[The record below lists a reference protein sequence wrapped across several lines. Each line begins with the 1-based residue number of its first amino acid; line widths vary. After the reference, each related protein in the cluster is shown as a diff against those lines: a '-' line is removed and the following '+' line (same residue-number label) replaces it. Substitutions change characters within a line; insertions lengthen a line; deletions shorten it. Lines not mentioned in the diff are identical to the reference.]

1 MYSNKQ
7 ENYKMAIENT
17 FYTIAHASEVKIN
30 NRKKATPDNLTT
42 RWFYDADSLSR
53 YETLEQ
59 AKRFAEDYDTYK
71 IYKTTVVE
79 ETA

>member
-1 MYSNKQ
+1 
-7 ENYKMAIENT
+7 MAIENT
-17 FYTIAHASEVKIN
+17 FYTIAHTCEAKIN

-42 RWFYDADSLSR
+42 VWSYYTDSLSR
-53 YETLEQ
+53 FNTLDQ
-59 AKRFAEDYDTYK
+59 AKRFAEEEEYDTYK